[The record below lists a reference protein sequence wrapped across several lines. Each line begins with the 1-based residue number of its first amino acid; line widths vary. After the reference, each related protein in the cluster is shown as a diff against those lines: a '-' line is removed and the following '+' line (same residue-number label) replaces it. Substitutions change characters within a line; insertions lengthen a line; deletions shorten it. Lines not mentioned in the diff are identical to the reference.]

1 MCLIHS
7 AALVSEYLCML
18 EDRRH
23 LPMGAVPFER
33 LTANAVEESAVSD
46 DVLCPDEEGFCTGKY
61 FTENGLVGLL
71 EQAASSFQIVRSSIC
86 VRCVAIFKNFEL
98 IAGRNVRID
107 ERSLQNPNAHRRS
120 SA

>member
-1 MCLIHS
+1 MQRGNHAESAMCLVHS

-18 EDRRH
+18 EDHKH
-23 LPMGAVPFER
+23 LPVGAVPFER

-71 EQAASSFQIVRSSIC
+71 EQAANSFYIVSDIIC
-86 VRCVAIFKNFEL
+86 I
-98 IAGRNVRID
+98 
-107 ERSLQNPNAHRRS
+107 
-120 SA
+120 